1 MGINCQIFTP
11 ENYVDLLLD
20 NINYNTNLFGKR
32 ILENACGDGNILTVI
47 VKRYIADCKKN
58 KKSNEDIIK
67 GLENDIYA
75 VEIDGY
81 YYTQC
86 LKKLDKLL
94 IEENIDGKVKWN
106 IFNEDYLRKKF
117 DCTFDYIVSNPPYI
131 TYRFI
136 NEIDRKYIRDNFQ
149 TCQNGKFDYCYPFIE
164 KSFYDLASMGKMSYL
179 IPGSIYKTVFGNKL
193 RELIQSKIMKIID
206 YSSIKIFSEVLVS
219 SSIMVLDKN
228 KNNDNFEYIDALN
241 NNNLILMNSNLHNK
255 WVFSSENNYG
265 QRRFGDFFQVSHVV
279 ATLLNEAFIL
289 NDWVYNEP
297 FYEVDNYMI
306 EEQLVRDSSSPKLL
320 SYKKKCKIIFPYY
333 YLNNQLC
340 HYTENSFKENFPHAV
355 KYLNQ
360 YKEKLDKRKKD
371 KSALW
376 YEYGRSQALA
386 TLNRNKLLMS
396 TIITDKVKL
405 YLLDESNIPYS
416 GLFVYPKTNEFN
428 LEDAKKIL
436 ESKSFYK
443 YVLQI
448 GIHMNG
454 DSYRITSKDILNYQF

>member
-164 KSFYDLASMGKMSYL
+164 KSFYDLAYMGKMSYL

-340 HYTENSFKENFPHAV
+340 HYTENSFEENFPHAV

-376 YEYGRSQALA
+376 FEYGRSQALA

>member
-1 MGINCQIFTP
+1 MGVNCQIFTP

-20 NINYNTNLFGKR
+20 NIDYNTNLYGKR
-32 ILENACGDGNILTVI
+32 ILENACGCGNILTVI

-58 KKSNEDIIK
+58 KKSSEDIIK

-75 VEIDGY
+75 VEIDEY
-81 YYTQC
+81 YYIQC

-94 IEENIDGKVKWN
+94 IEENIEGKVRWN

-117 DCTFDYIVSNPPYI
+117 EYTFDYIVSNPPYI

-136 NEIDRKYIRDNFQ
+136 NEIDRKFIRDNFQ

-164 KSFYDLASMGKMSYL
+164 KSFYDLTSMGKMAYL

-193 RELIQSKIMKIID
+193 RELVQSNIIKVID

-219 SSIMVLDKN
+219 SSIMVLDKD
-228 KNNDNFEYIDALN
+228 KNNNNFEYIDALN

-297 FYEVDNYMI
+297 FYEVGNYMI

-320 SYKKKCKIIFPYY
+320 AYKKKCKIIFPYY

-340 HYTENSFKENFPHAV
+340 HYTENSFEENFPHAV
-355 KYLNQ
+355 KYLGQ

-376 YEYGRSQALA
+376 FEYGRSQALA
-386 TLNRNKLLMS
+386 TLNRSKLLMS

-416 GLFVYPKTNEFN
+416 GLFVYPKTKEFN
-428 LEDAKKIL
+428 LEDAKNIL
-436 ESKSFYK
+436 ESEPFYK
-443 YVLQI
+443 YILQI

-454 DSYRITSKDILNYQF
+454 ESYRITSKDILNYQF